1 MRMRTGTN
9 GQGKCPTSLSGTF
22 ALSICPSYV
31 LVVAC
36 VLWFV
41 ACACIMPVS
50 AHAKS
55 HACTSDTINAT
66 VNEDGSL
73 HVIDART
80 YSFDGRYTL
89 TAAVLDPPPGGTG
102 IVNGVSVVD
111 ENGVTTQLVEVPFQG
126 SWRTAGGPPSGY
138 YSIDVAERTV
148 YAFSTTEDERKTFV
162 FDYTYTGAVNRYD
175 DVSVLYWQFV
185 APNWDVD
192 TEDVHAFVRLPVPAG
207 QSVMGGENV
216 YAFAHGNI
224 NGSVSFEGTG
234 VIEFDVP
241 RVKEGDFA
249 EMRVAFP
256 ASWTPLVSAEQTHA
270 YDGLPQVLEEEQAW
284 EREAQARRI
293 IDVLLLV
300 IPLCI
305 SLACLIVA
313 LVLFFRYG
321 REHKPNFTDEY
332 WRDVPEKGTNP
343 AVIARLW
350 RWNKPDA
357 NDLTAVLMHLSNL
370 GVVSISRETS
380 IEERKILGD
389 KERVTYRL
397 GLNPEKRLHVNH
409 DAIDTKALDLVF
421 DRIGVQYGSVTLED
435 IETYAKDHAESYVN
449 SMQLWQGTISAEV
462 DRRGFFER
470 AGERC
475 KRAFQIAAIGLI
487 VLGAFASITI
497 ENFMPVI
504 GLLPGAVILL
514 AFSFFMTRRSQ
525 EAVDI
530 YARCT
535 ALKRWFKDFTALDEA
550 VPTDAKV
557 WGELLVYAYLFGVA
571 DQVVSDLNRVAPDIW
586 TSDVF
591 VGSMLWYYNPY
602 VSMHA
607 GAASTGFFG
616 NAFENTMSSAQSIIA
631 AAKGGGGGSFGGGG
645 GFSMGGGGGFGGG
658 GGGFSR

>member
-1 MRMRTGTN
+1 MRARIAIAKDETAAQSN
-9 GQGKCPTSLSGTF
+9 CLI
-22 ALSICPSYV
+22 LV
-31 LVVAC
+31 LVAVC
-36 VLWFV
+36 VLWLV
-41 ACACIMPVS
+41 VCACIMPAS

-73 HVIDART
+73 HVVDART
-80 YSFDGRYTL
+80 YEFDGRYTL
-89 TAAVLDPPPGGTG
+89 TAAVLDPPPGGTA
-102 IVNGVSVVD
+102 IVNGVSVID

-138 YSIDVAERTV
+138 YSIDVVERTV

-192 TEDVHAFVRLPVPAG
+192 TEDVHAFVRLPVPTG

-224 NGSVSFEGTG
+224 NGSVSFEDTG

-256 ASWTPLVSAEQTHA
+256 ASWTPSVSAEQTHA
-270 YDGLPQVLEEEQAW
+270 YDGLPQVLEEEQTW
-284 EREAQARRI
+284 EREAQTRRI

-321 REHKPNFTDEY
+321 REHKPGFTDEY

-389 KERVTYRL
+389 KEHVTYRL

-421 DRIGVQYGSVTLED
+421 DKIGVQYGSVTLED
-435 IETYAKDHAESYVN
+435 IEAYAKDHAQSYVN

-475 KRAFQIAAIGLI
+475 KRAFQIASIGLI
-487 VLGAFASITI
+487 VLGAFVSITI
-497 ENFMPVI
+497 ENFMPLI

-514 AFSFFMTRRSQ
+514 VFSFFMTRRSQ

-530 YARCT
+530 YARCM

-571 DQVVSDLNRVAPDIW
+571 DQVVNDLNRVAPDIW

-602 VSMHA
+602 VSMRA
-607 GAASTGFFG
+607 GAASVDFFG